1 MKKRFI
7 LLTLI
12 LLFAAG
18 IGGYCYYETSNIY
31 SECFMEAG
39 VSLSPGDFLKRPVEN
54 AVFDQET
61 ASIDTRIP
69 GDYPVTVKAGFFTL
83 HGTLHIQDTIEPE
96 LETKSIVSER
106 DKVLPPDAFIR
117 KVEDATELSVSYE
130 EEPDFSALGDQKV
143 SIKVEDLGGNVAVS
157 ETTLTIIP
165 IYTEVTLEAGSPVPE
180 ASYFTLGPCNATLR
194 TDLSELSF
202 DTVTDYPVSV
212 EVDGKK
218 YQSLLHVID
227 TTAPAVTTKD
237 LDSYTTISRIPEDFI
252 ESAEDAT
259 TLQYEFKTAPD
270 IQKEGK
276 QEVVFTVTDEGGN
289 ETVCTAFLTLQSDHE
304 PPVLSGVAPLQAM
317 VGDPIAYKKGIT
329 VTDNCEEGLT
339 LLVDNSKVDVNTEGT
354 YPVIYTAR
362 DASGNEVSEE
372 TTITINPRRYDEGA
386 VYAAADQI
394 IASIIHE
401 GMSGVEKVRAIY
413 NYVTRN
419 ITFIEHA
426 EKVNLIQ
433 GAYAGLIAKKGDCFS
448 FACASKV
455 LFDRAGIHNEFI
467 SKVPPRPTSSHHY
480 WNIVNVGDG
489 WYHFDATPRHDHPVI
504 FMWTD
509 SQLTAYSDMHH
520 NSHNY
525 DRSLYSQ
532 VVP

>member
-12 LLFAAG
+12 LLFAAA
-18 IGGYCYYETSNIY
+18 IGGYCYYEASNIY
-31 SECFMEAG
+31 SDCYLEAG
-39 VSLSPGDFLKRPVEN
+39 VSLTPDDFLKRPVKG
-54 AVFDQET
+54 AAFDQAT
-61 ASIDTRIP
+61 QSIDTCIP
-69 GDYPVTVKAGFFTL
+69 GDYPVTIKAGFFTL
-83 HGTLHIQDTIEPE
+83 HGNLHIQDTIAPY
-96 LETKSIVSER
+96 LETNNTISER
-106 DKVLPPDAFIR
+106 DKKLLPDDFVK
-117 KVEDATELSVSYE
+117 KVEDATELTVSYE
-130 EEPDFSALGDQKV
+130 KEPDFSALGDQKV
-143 SIKVEDLGGNVAVS
+143 SIKVTDLGENTTVS
-157 ETTLTIIP
+157 EAILTIIP
-165 IYTEVTLEAGSPVPE
+165 IYTEVTLESGSPAPDV
-180 ASYFTLGPCNATLR
+180 SFFTLGPCNATLA
-194 TDLSELSF
+194 TDLSELPF
-202 DTVTDYPVSV
+202 DTVADYNVNV
-212 EVDGKK
+212 TVDGKN
-218 YQSLLHVID
+218 YTSVLHVTD
-227 TTAPAVTTKD
+227 TTAPAVVTKD
-237 LDSYTTISRIPEDFI
+237 LASYTTIERTPEDFV
-252 ESAEDAT
+252 ESAEDMTSLTYAFT
-259 TLQYEFKTAPD
+259 TAPD
-270 IQKEGK
+270 IQKEGR
-276 QEVVFTVTDEGGN
+276 QEVSFTVTDEGGN
-289 ETVCTAFLTLQSDHE
+289 ETTCSAHLTLQADHE
-304 PPVLSGVAPLQAM
+304 PPVLSGVVPLQAM

-329 VTDNCEEGLT
+329 VTDNCEEGLA
-339 LLVDNSKVDVNTEGT
+339 LIVDNSKVDVNKEGT

-372 TTITINPRRYDEGA
+372 TTITINPRQYDEGA

-401 GMSGVEKVRAIY
+401 GMSGRDKVRAIY

-426 EKVNLIQ
+426 DKVNLIQ
-433 GAYAGLIAKKGDCFS
+433 GAYAGLIAKKGDCYS

-489 WYHFDATPRHDHPVI
+489 WYHFDATPRSDHPMI

-525 DRSLYSQ
+525 DRSLYSE

>member
-7 LLTLI
+7 LLLI
-12 LLFAAG
+12 MILFAAG
-18 IGGYCYYETSNIY
+18 IGGYCYYETDNIY
-31 SECFMEAG
+31 SDCYMEAG
-39 VSLSPGDFLKRPVEN
+39 VELSPNDFLKRPVEK
-54 AVFDQET
+54 AEFDHDT
-61 ASIDTRIP
+61 ASIDTSIP
-69 GDYPVTVKAGFFTL
+69 GDYPVVIKVGYFTL
-83 HGTLHIQDTIEPE
+83 HGNLHIRDTIAPI
-96 LETKSIVSER
+96 LETKSIVSEC
-106 DKVLPPDAFIR
+106 DKSLPPDDFV
-117 KVEDATELSVSYE
+117 KKMEDATDLTVSYE
-130 EEPDFSALGDQKV
+130 EAPDFSALGDQKV
-143 SIKVEDLGGNVAVS
+143 SICVTDLGDNKTIS

-165 IYTEVTLEAGSPVPE
+165 IYTEVTLESGSPAPDV
-180 ASYFTLGPCNATLR
+180 SFFTLGPCNGSLE

-202 DTVTDYPVSV
+202 DTVADYNVNV
-212 EVDGKK
+212 KVDEKV
-218 YQSLLHVID
+218 YQSILHVMD
-227 TTAPAVTTKD
+227 TNPPVIVTKD
-237 LDSYTTISRIPEDFI
+237 LSSYTTILRSPEDFI

-259 TLQYEFKTAPD
+259 AISYAFTVEPD

-276 QEVVFTVTDEGGN
+276 QEISFTATDEGGN
-289 ETVCTAFLTLQSDHE
+289 EATCSAYLTLQADHE

-339 LLVDNSKVDVNTEGT
+339 LLVDNSAVNVNKEGT

-362 DASGNEVSEE
+362 DASGNEVTEE
-372 TTITINPRRYDEGA
+372 TTITINPRQYDEGA

-394 IASIIHE
+394 ISSIIHE
-401 GMSGVEKVRAIY
+401 GMTGQEKARAIY

-433 GAYAGLIAKKGDCFS
+433 GAYTGLIGKKGDCFS

-480 WNIVNVGDG
+480 WNIINVGDG
-489 WYHFDATPRHDHPVI
+489 WYHFDATPRHDHPTI

-509 SQLTAYSDMHH
+509 SQLTAYSDAHH

-525 DRSLYSQ
+525 DRSLYSA